1 MLERA
6 QELLDR
12 AVQEDCIPCYA
23 LLLRGPDD
31 VRGRIYGGHA
41 SLRPRPRRVFAETP
55 WDLASLTKVL
65 CTASLMMSLHEK
77 RILPL
82 ETPLRHWITGVP
94 ETLTAAHCLS
104 HSSGLPP
111 WRPLYADVLD
121 AAVGSAHVREAILQA
136 AAQTP
141 PMAEPGQRYAY
152 SDLGILVLTAA
163 IEAAGGDRIDRLWE
177 RHVRGPTGVDLRWG
191 WPGAA
196 ATEDCPVRAAVQEGQ
211 VHDLNA
217 WAMGGISGH
226 AGLFGPVDAPGEL
239 AAEWLRCRQGRPG
252 LWKPQTLQR
261 FWSEGGAGSHRLG
274 WDRPT
279 PPHSSAGPLWPADGV
294 GHLGFT
300 GCSIWIAPRQGWIVV
315 LLSNRV
321 HPVVEGGSVPGQDGP
336 RTRAF
341 RALRPAVHQA
351 IVESLTAAGEW

>member
-1 MLERA
+1 VLERA
-6 QELLDR
+6 RVLLDA
-12 AVQEDCIPCYA
+12 AVQEGCIPGYA
-23 LLLRGPDD
+23 LLVRGPDR
-31 VRGRIYGGHA
+31 VLGQIHGGQA
-41 SLRPRPRRVFAETP
+41 SIRPRPRPVFAETP

-77 RILPL
+77 GVLPV
-82 ETPLRHWITGVP
+82 ETPLARWIPGLP
-94 ETLTAAHCLS
+94 ESLTAAHCLS

-111 WRPLYADVLD
+111 WRPLYGEFLEV
-121 AAVGSAHVREAILQA
+121 AVGTAGVRDAILRA
-136 AAQTP
+136 AGATTP
-141 PMAEPGQRYAY
+141 LAAPGERYAY
-152 SDLGILVLTAA
+152 SDLGILLLTAA
-163 IEAAGGDRIDRLWE
+163 VEVAGGDRIDRLWE
-177 RHVRGPTGVDLRWG
+177 RHVRGPLGVDLRWG

-196 ATEDCPVRAAVQEGQ
+196 ATEDCPVRGAVQEGQ

-226 AGLFGPVDAPGEL
+226 AGLFGPVDAVAEL
-239 AAEWLRCRQGRPG
+239 AAEWLRCWLGRG
-252 LWKPQTLQR
+252 RLWKQATLQR

-279 PPHSSAGPLWPADGV
+279 PPHSSAGSLWPADGV

-300 GCSIWIAPRQGWIVV
+300 GCSVWIAPRQQRIVV

-321 HPVVEGGSVPGQDGP
+321 HPAVEGGSVPGQDGP

-341 RALRPAVHQA
+341 RALRPAVHEA
-351 IVESLTAAGEW
+351 IVDSLHRIGAW

>member
-6 QELLDR
+6 QVLLEA
-12 AVQEDCIPCYA
+12 AVQEECIPGYA
-23 LLLRGPDD
+23 LMLRGPDR
-31 VRGRIYGGHA
+31 VVGQIYGGQA
-41 SLRPRPRRVFAETP
+41 SIRPRARRVFAETP

-65 CTASLMMSLHEK
+65 CTASLMMSLHENG
-77 RILPL
+77 ILSLEMPL
-82 ETPLRHWITGVP
+82 QRWVASAPPGV
-94 ETLTAAHCLS
+94 TAAHCLS

-111 WRPLYADVLD
+111 WRPLYADFLD
-121 AAVGSAHVREAILQA
+121 AAVGTGGVREAILHA
-136 AAQTP
+136 AMTTP
-141 PMAEPGQRYAY
+141 PLADPGQRYAY
-152 SDLGILVLTAA
+152 SDLGMMLLTAA

-177 RHVRGPTGVDLRWG
+177 RHVRAALGVELRWG

-196 ATEDCPVRAAVQEGQ
+196 ATEDCPVRGAVQEGQ

-226 AGLFGPVDAPGEL
+226 AGLFGAIDAVGQL
-239 AAEWLRCRQGRPG
+239 AAEWLRCSLGRG
-252 LWKPQTLQR
+252 QLWQQATLRR

-279 PPHSSAGPLWPADGV
+279 PPSPSAGPLWPADGV

-300 GCSIWIAPRQGWIVV
+300 GCSIWIAPRQEQIVV
-315 LLSNRV
+315 LLTNRV
-321 HPVVEGGSVPGQDGP
+321 HPLVEGGSVPGQDGP

-341 RALRPAVHQA
+341 RALRPAVHSA
-351 IVESLTAAGEW
+351 IVASLQAAGAW

>member
-1 MLERA
+1 MLEPA
-6 QELLDR
+6 QNLLER
-12 AVQEDCIPCYA
+12 AVQEGCIPGYA
-23 LLLRGPDD
+23 LLLRGPER
-31 VRGRIYGGHA
+31 VSGQIFGGQA
-41 SLRPRPRRVFAETP
+41 SLRPRPRPVFAETP

-77 RILPL
+77 GILTL
-82 ETPLRHWITGVP
+82 EMPLRRWIPELP

-111 WRPLYADVLD
+111 WRPLYASHLH
-121 AAVGSAHVREAILQA
+121 AAVGTTGVREAILRA
-136 AAQTP
+136 AVATP
-141 PMAEPGQRYAY
+141 PIAAPGLHYAY
-152 SDLGILVLTAA
+152 SDLGILLLTKA
-163 IEAAGGDRIDRLWE
+163 IEAAAGDRIDHLWE
-177 RHVRGPTGVDLRWG
+177 RYVRGPSGVDLRWG

-196 ATEDCPVRAAVQEGQ
+196 ATEDCPLRAAVQEGH

-226 AGLFGPVDAPGEL
+226 AGLFGPVEAVGEL
-239 AAEWLRCRQGRPG
+239 AAEWLRGWLGRGRIWKQG
-252 LWKPQTLQR
+252 TLQR

-279 PPHSSAGPLWPADGV
+279 PPNSSAGPRWPADGV

-300 GCSIWIAPRQGWIVV
+300 GCSIWMAPRQEVIVV

-336 RTRAF
+336 RTKAF
-341 RALRPAVHQA
+341 RSLRPAVHTAVLQ
-351 IVESLTAAGEW
+351 SLEAAGAW